1 MQTNDL
7 KDPKLEQIIKELQAM
22 RKEFEELETKLANRE
37 LENKNDWL
45 QKLQTKNR
53 LNTMDRK
60 HMLCVFRYIVIVFLF
75 IDWSLIWLF
84 LKM

>member
-37 LENKNDWL
+37 LENKND
-45 QKLQTKNR
+45 
-53 LNTMDRK
+53 
-60 HMLCVFRYIVIVFLF
+60 
-75 IDWSLIWLF
+75 
-84 LKM
+84 

>member
-1 MQTNDL
+1 MQNNDL

-45 QKLQTKNR
+45 QKLQT
-53 LNTMDRK
+53 
-60 HMLCVFRYIVIVFLF
+60 
-75 IDWSLIWLF
+75 
-84 LKM
+84 